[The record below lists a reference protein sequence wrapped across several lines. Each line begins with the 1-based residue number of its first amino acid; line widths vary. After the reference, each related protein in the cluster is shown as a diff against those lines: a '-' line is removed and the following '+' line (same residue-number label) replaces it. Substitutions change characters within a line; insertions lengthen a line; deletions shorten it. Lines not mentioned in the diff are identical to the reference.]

1 MHWATLRKSL
11 RPEKTSIM
19 LESDINN
26 EEANL
31 TSGVSMDSAL
41 SQQFNNFMMRNKE
54 EEDHAS
60 NTATTVSLDH
70 SAIYSLSPQ
79 AEIDATRV
87 ALENDGGISTTT
99 DGWKSLSLFKPSK
112 PPKSRLKRELRR
124 VSSAAYVI
132 RTLVIIKIK
141 IKTKI
146 IVILILIIET
156 CFHLNMKVTKYALK
170 LPLYLSIHIHHH
182 LYTLE

>member
-87 ALENDGGISTTT
+87 ALENDDDGISTTT

-112 PPKSRLKRELRR
+112 PKSRLKRELRR

-132 RTLVIIKIK
+132 RTLVII
-141 IKTKI
+141 I
-146 IVILILIIET
+146 IIIIIIIIET
-156 CFHLNMKVTKYALK
+156 CFFM
-170 LPLYLSIHIHHH
+170 
-182 LYTLE
+182 